1 MCGALGSLG
10 ALRGA
15 DGRRFDGS
23 VMSVGATVKGVVNF
37 TAGDEDSMRIVVDL
51 HQPVSVAFQVRE
63 R

>member
-1 MCGALGSLG
+1 MNH
-10 ALRGA
+10 
-15 DGRRFDGS
+15 GRRFDGS

-37 TAGDEDSMRIVVDL
+37 TAGDEDSMRIVVGL